1 MQYIIFGVARSGVRD
16 TPRGFD
22 KRQLCVRPGHTVLT
36 ITVFAIQADEFPMPI
51 SWTTVESQANS
62 GGPAL
67 AHRSLNIML
76 QTVFLFMINRLRRVN
91 EKKVEWEESA
101 FPHFSLYCITR
112 WISIKFGID
121 IHIYAYLL

>member
-1 MQYIIFGVARSGVRD
+1 VRD

-67 AHRSLNIML
+67 AHRSLKVML
-76 QTVFLFMINRLRRVN
+76 QTVFVFMINCLRRVN
-91 EKKVEWEESA
+91 KMKAEWEESI
-101 FPHFSLYCITR
+101 FYCIVLHDGFRLNLVLTSTSML
-112 WISIKFGID
+112 ICYDLHLI
-121 IHIYAYLL
+121 